1 MNRPFALSLFLVPL
15 LALAADSDSESLA
28 TVQAHKYISCRFP
41 ISTYIDWGGETP
53 SIRTRADQRTALIG
67 PINWK
72 DRTATFLSA
81 YPIVG
86 TTRILI
92 GDKTVT
98 FSGQS
103 EGGTVWFTTLFYT
116 RPSPATSK
124 DEKVYYSVQSQHD
137 PGNLSVAPIP
147 EQYYG
152 TCTLDSTSSEA
163 AL

>member
-1 MNRPFALSLFLVPL
+1 MNRLFALILFLVSPFAQAADQDSE
-15 LALAADSDSESLA
+15 ALASMQSY
-28 TVQAHKYISCRFP
+28 KYISCRFP
-41 ISTYIDWGGETP
+41 ISTYVDWSGETP

-67 PINWK
+67 PISWK
-72 DRTATFLSA
+72 ERSATFLSA
-81 YPIVG
+81 HPIVG

-98 FSGQS
+98 FSGQT

-116 RPSPATSK
+116 RPSPTASK

-152 TCTLDSTSSEA
+152 TCTLDSAGSDA
-163 AL
+163 